1 MTEKNDIVM
10 IKKSLKFKQ
19 ILVLLTFWLLCQ
31 DSYTCNVVSYGNV
44 LQISNDYVLPIDTLT
59 KDGRKEIDEIK
70 RKELKKHQEETH
82 ENEKELS
89 KQLKKNT
96 LKINEGQNYNLAF
109 QEKERKSFTKEN
121 KPVVFGV
128 RVGGN
133 LSTLG
138 ILSDAE
144 GECSM
149 ATSFHVGMNTDV
161 KLIDLLHLN
170 ISLLYSQK
178 GYKYKNFWDSERQET
193 TKAHFIMLPVQLSFR
208 IGAFQINAGPYLDYG
223 LGGKIKYGRNDYET
237 LTFNYFAPL
246 NYGIVAGAGVNLGKH
261 FYLGA
266 NYELGFSDYANRNI
280 TASLGF
286 NF

>member
-1 MTEKNDIVM
+1 M
-10 IKKSLKFKQ
+10 IKQSLKFKP
-19 ILVLLTFWLLCQ
+19 ILFLLTFWLLCQ
-31 DSYTCNVVSYGNV
+31 NSYPCNAVFVGSV
-44 LQISNDYVLPIDTLT
+44 LPISIGDDLPIDTLT
-59 KDGRKEIDEIK
+59 KDGRKKINAIK
-70 RKELKKHQEETH
+70 RKELKIHQEETR

-89 KQLKKNT
+89 KQVKKNT
-96 LKINEGQNYNLAF
+96 LKIIEGQNDNPAF
-109 QEKERKSFTKEN
+109 QENERNSFAKEN

-128 RVGGN
+128 RAGVN

-138 ILSDAE
+138 IQGDVE
-144 GECSM
+144 GKCSM

-161 KLIDLLHLN
+161 RLIDLLHLN

-178 GYKYKNFWDSERQET
+178 GYKYKNIWDSERQET

-223 LGGKIKYGRNDYET
+223 LGGKIKYGEYNEEAN
-237 LTFNYFAPL
+237 TFNYFNPL
-246 NYGIVAGAGVNLGKH
+246 NFGVLAGAGVKLGKH